1 MYVAGL
7 IRQHQPAVSTHPGAW
22 YELFINSFVE
32 PLHLVLGP
40 VRVFVLLVFD
50 VHVKMCT
57 TLDEIKV
64 IGQRIREIKN
74 SKNSQFFTVCEM
86 KIHISPLTVS

>member
-22 YELFINSFVE
+22 YEHLINSFVE
-32 PLHLVLGP
+32 PLHLVLRP

-50 VHVKMCT
+50 VQVKMCT
-57 TLDEIKV
+57 TFDKIKLIAV
-64 IGQRIREIKN
+64 
-74 SKNSQFFTVCEM
+74 
-86 KIHISPLTVS
+86 

>member
-1 MYVAGL
+1 MYVDVL
-7 IRQHQPAVSTHPGAW
+7 IRQHQPAVSTHPGTW
-22 YELFINSFVE
+22 YEFFINSLVE

-57 TLDEIKV
+57 TLDKIKL
-64 IGQRIREIKN
+64 IAA
-74 SKNSQFFTVCEM
+74 
-86 KIHISPLTVS
+86 